1 MAIWKDESPVEIAI
15 EKLSRSQPPA
25 ATRLSSNGGPTS
37 FQDRPIPWPRTN
49 LDFKDVL
56 KYPLK
61 EFKRFRLHTEYEFN
75 GFKMIMFYFK
85 R

>member
-37 FQDRPIPWPRTN
+37 FQDRPIPLLRTN

-61 EFKRFRLHTEYEFN
+61 EFKGFRLQTENELDC
-75 GFKMIMFYFK
+75 FKSFMLTFK